1 MGRRG
6 RAILIAALVLVA
18 AAVAGTLGIAAGEGP
33 AGSNASRVVDVE
45 GVGVVPI
52 PAKATA
58 AQATAV
64 YREGQAKA
72 LSDGQSKAQF
82 IAEKEGVALGVP
94 VTTVEDGGS
103 IECSGWVEGEGYS
116 RYVPYEGE
124 QPDFGVARLATS
136 GSGSGPSVMGTAAPA
151 SPSSQRAAHRPK
163 GRHRRHTAT
172 KASASAPGCNL
183 TAEITLAYALG

>member
-1 MGRRG
+1 M
-6 RAILIAALVLVA
+6 ALAVTAAVVA
-18 AAVAGTLGIAAGEGP
+18 AALGIASAEGP
-33 AGSNASRVVDVE
+33 AGSSSARVVDVE

-82 IAEKEGVALGVP
+82 IAEREGVALGVP
-94 VTTVEDGGS
+94 ITTVEDGGS

-124 QPDFGVARLATS
+124 QPDFGVARLA
-136 GSGSGPSVMGTAAPA
+136 GSGSGTAMGTAAPPA
-151 SPSSQRAAHRPK
+151 AAGPSSQHVARRPK
-163 GRHRRHTAT
+163 GKKKRHTAS
-172 KASASAPGCNL
+172 KASVSAPGCNL

>member
-1 MGRRG
+1 MRRKRLLIVAG
-6 RAILIAALVLVA
+6 LAVTVAIVAALIGV
-18 AAVAGTLGIAAGEGP
+18 AAGEGP
-33 AGSNASRVVDVE
+33 AGSTSSRVVDVE
-45 GVGVVPI
+45 GVGVTPI
-52 PAKATA
+52 PSNATA

-103 IECSGWVEGEGYS
+103 IECSGFVEGEGYS
-116 RYVPYEGE
+116 RYAPYEGE
-124 QPDFGVARLATS
+124 QPDFGVARLASS
-136 GSGSGPSVMGTAAPA
+136 GSGSQTAVAPAAAAAPA
-151 SPSSQRAAHRPK
+151 KSVVHRPK
-163 GRHRRHTAT
+163 GKHRRHAAK
-172 KASASAPGCNL
+172 KAAASAPSCNL

>member
-1 MGRRG
+1 MRRK
-6 RAILIAALVLVA
+6 RLLIAAGLAVTAAGLALLGVA
-18 AAVAGTLGIAAGEGP
+18 AAEGP
-33 AGSNASRVVDVE
+33 AGSGSPRVIDVE

-72 LSDGQSKAQF
+72 LSDGQAKAQF
-82 IAEKEGVALGVP
+82 IAEREGVALGVP

-116 RYVPYEGE
+116 HYVSYEGE
-124 QPDFGVARLATS
+124 QPDFGVARLTSS
-136 GSGSGPSVMGTAAPA
+136 GSSSQNAVAPMATAAP
-151 SPSSQRAAHRPK
+151 SKSVVRRPK
-163 GRHRRHTAT
+163 GKHKRHTAK
-172 KASASAPGCNL
+172 KAAASAPSCNL
-183 TAEITLAYALG
+183 TAEISLAYALG

>member
-1 MGRRG
+1 VRG
-6 RAILIAALVLVA
+6 KRLLIVTGALAVA
-18 AAVAGTLGIAAGEGP
+18 AAIAVLGVAAAEGP
-33 AGSNASRVVDVE
+33 AGSTASRVVDVE
-45 GVGVVPI
+45 GVGVTPI
-52 PAKATA
+52 ASNATA

-72 LSDGQSKAQF
+72 LSDGQAKAQF

-103 IECSGWVEGEGYS
+103 IECSGFVPGEGYS

-124 QPDFGVARLATS
+124 QPDFGVARLASS
-136 GSGSGPSVMGTAAPA
+136 GASTQNAVTPLSAAAP
-151 SPSSQRAAHRPK
+151 SKSVVHRPK
-163 GRHRRHTAT
+163 GKHRRHPAK
-172 KASASAPGCNL
+172 KADASAPGCNL

>member
-1 MGRRG
+1 MSRRG
-6 RAILIAALVLVA
+6 RAILIGAVVL
-18 AAVAGTLGIAAGEGP
+18 AVAVTAGALGIAAGEGP
-33 AGSNASRVVDVE
+33 AGSNASRSVDVE
-45 GVGVVPI
+45 GVGIVPI
-52 PAKATA
+52 PIKATA

-82 IAEKEGVALGVP
+82 IAEKEGVALGLP

-116 RYVPYEGE
+116 RWVEYEGE
-124 QPDFGVARLATS
+124 QPDFGVARLTS
-136 GSGSGPSVMGTAAPA
+136 SGSGPATPGVMGSAVKAAPHV
-151 SPSSQRAAHRPK
+151 AHRPK
-163 GRHRRHTAT
+163 GKHRKHTAK
-172 KASASAPGCNL
+172 KASVSAPSCNL

>member
-18 AAVAGTLGIAAGEGP
+18 AVIAGTLGIAAGEGP
-33 AGSNASRVVDVE
+33 AGSTASRVVDVE

-52 PAKATA
+52 PNTASA

-72 LSDGQSKAQF
+72 LADGQSKAQF

-103 IECSGWVEGEGYS
+103 IECSGFVEGEGYS

-124 QPDFGVARLATS
+124 QPDFGVARLTSS
-136 GSGSGPSVMGTAAPA
+136 GSGSVAPEVMGTSAPA
-151 SPSSQRAAHRPK
+151 RANVPHRPK
-163 GRHRRHTAT
+163 GKHRRHTAT
-172 KASASAPGCNL
+172 KASAKAPGCNL

>member
-1 MGRRG
+1 MRRK
-6 RAILIAALVLVA
+6 RLLIVAVLAVVA
-18 AAVAGTLGIAAGEGP
+18 AAVVLGVASAEGP
-33 AGSNASRVVDVE
+33 AGSSASRSVDVE

-52 PAKATA
+52 PSNATA

-72 LSDGQSKAQF
+72 LADGQTKAQF

-124 QPDFGVARLATS
+124 QPDFGVARLASS
-136 GSGSGPSVMGTAAPA
+136 GSGAAPPAVMGAASQGAPSV
-151 SPSSQRAAHRPK
+151 AHRPK
-163 GRHRRHTAT
+163 GKHRRHTAK
-172 KASASAPGCNL
+172 KAATSTPGCNL
-183 TAEITLAYALG
+183 TAELTLAYALG

>member
-1 MGRRG
+1 VRRKG
-6 RAILIAALVLVA
+6 LLLAVLLAVAVA
-18 AAVAGTLGIAAGEGP
+18 AVVLGVASAEGP
-33 AGSNASRVVDVE
+33 AGSTASRVADVE

-52 PAKATA
+52 PPKATA

-72 LSDGQSKAQF
+72 LADGQAKAQF

-124 QPDFGVARLATS
+124 QPDFGVARLAS
-136 GSGSGPSVMGTAAPA
+136 GGGSAPQVMGTAAPA
-151 SPSSQRAAHRPK
+151 AGSATQHIAHRPK
-163 GRHRRHTAT
+163 GKHKRA
-172 KASASAPGCNL
+172 KAKKAAVPAPGCNL

>member
-6 RAILIAALVLVA
+6 RAILIAVLVLA
-18 AAVAGTLGIAAGEGP
+18 AAIVAGTIGIAAGEGP
-33 AGSNASRVVDVE
+33 AGSTASRSVDVQ

-52 PAKATA
+52 PPKATA

-72 LSDGQSKAQF
+72 LADGQAKAQF
-82 IAEKEGVALGVP
+82 LAEKEGVALGVP

-124 QPDFGVARLATS
+124 QPDFGVARITSS
-136 GSGSGPSVMGTAAPA
+136 GSGSGPAVLGTAAPA
-151 SPSSQRAAHRPK
+151 PAAANRVAHRPK
-163 GRHRRHTAT
+163 GKRRHTAK
-172 KASASAPGCNL
+172 KAAASAPGCNL
-183 TAEITLAYALG
+183 TAEITLGYALG

>member
-1 MGRRG
+1 V
-6 RAILIAALVLVA
+6 IVAALAVTVAVVA
-18 AAVAGTLGIAAGEGP
+18 AVLGVASAEGP
-33 AGSNASRVVDVE
+33 AGSSSARVVDVE

-72 LSDGQSKAQF
+72 LTDGQSKAQF
-82 IAEKEGVALGVP
+82 IAEREGVALGVP
-94 VTTVEDGGS
+94 ITTVEDGGS

-124 QPDFGVARLATS
+124 QPDFGVARLA
-136 GSGSGPSVMGTAAPA
+136 GSGGGSPNAMGTAAPPA
-151 SPSSQRAAHRPK
+151 AAGPSAQRVARRPK
-163 GRHRRHTAT
+163 GKKKRHTAS
-172 KASASAPGCNL
+172 KASVSAPGCNL

>member
-1 MGRRG
+1 M
-6 RAILIAALVLVA
+6 ILAGLAVA
-18 AAVAGTLGIAAGEGP
+18 AAVVAGVLAVASAEGP
-33 AGSNASRVVDVE
+33 AGSGLPRSVDVE

-72 LSDGQSKAQF
+72 LADGQAKAQF
-82 IAEKEGVALGVP
+82 IAEKEGAALGLALV
-94 VTTVEDGGS
+94 TVEDGGQ

-124 QPDFGVARLATS
+124 QPDFGVARLTSS
-136 GSGSGPSVMGTAAPA
+136 GSGSAVAPEVAGAVSKSAAGV
-151 SPSSQRAAHRPK
+151 SHRPK
-163 GRHRRHTAT
+163 GKKKRHTAK
-172 KASASAPGCNL
+172 KAAASAPSCNL
-183 TAEITLAYALG
+183 TAELTLSYALG

>member
-1 MGRRG
+1 MRRK
-6 RAILIAALVLVA
+6 RLLIVAALAVTAAVIALLGVA
-18 AAVAGTLGIAAGEGP
+18 AAEGP
-33 AGSNASRVVDVE
+33 AGSTASRVVDVE
-45 GVGVVPI
+45 GVGVTPI
-52 PAKATA
+52 PSNATA

-103 IECSGWVEGEGYS
+103 IECSGFVEGEGYS
-116 RYVPYEGE
+116 RYAPYEGE
-124 QPDFGVARLATS
+124 QPDFGVARLTSS
-136 GSGSGPSVMGTAAPA
+136 GSSSQNAVAPMAAAAP
-151 SPSSQRAAHRPK
+151 SKSVVHRPK
-163 GRHRRHTAT
+163 GKHRRHTAK
-172 KASASAPGCNL
+172 KAAASAPTCNL

>member
-1 MGRRG
+1 M
-6 RAILIAALVLVA
+6 IVAALAVTVAVVA
-18 AAVAGTLGIAAGEGP
+18 AALGIASAEGP
-33 AGSNASRVVDVE
+33 AGSSSARVVDVE

-72 LSDGQSKAQF
+72 LSDGQAKAQF
-82 IAEKEGVALGVP
+82 IAEHEGVALGVP
-94 VTTVEDGGS
+94 ITTVEDGGS

-124 QPDFGVARLATS
+124 QPDFGVARLAGS
-136 GSGSGPSVMGTAAPA
+136 GSGSGPANVMGTAAPA
-151 SPSSQRAAHRPK
+151 APSAQRVAHRPK
-163 GRHRRHTAT
+163 GKKKRHTAS

>member
-1 MGRRG
+1 
-6 RAILIAALVLVA
+6 
-18 AAVAGTLGIAAGEGP
+18 
-33 AGSNASRVVDVE
+33 
-45 GVGVVPI
+45 VVPI

-72 LSDGQSKAQF
+72 LSDGQAKAQF

-103 IECSGWVEGEGYS
+103 IECSGWVDGEGFS

-124 QPDFGVARLATS
+124 QPDFGIARLASS
-136 GSGSGPSVMGTAAPA
+136 GSGSAGATGTAAPA
-151 SPSSQRAAHRPK
+151 PAAAAPSSQRVTHRPK
-163 GRHRRHTAT
+163 GKHRHHTAT
-172 KASASAPGCNL
+172 KASASTPGCNL
-183 TAEITLAYALG
+183 TAEITLAYALS

>member
-1 MGRRG
+1 MRRK
-6 RAILIAALVLVA
+6 RLLIAAGLAVIAVVVALLGVA
-18 AAVAGTLGIAAGEGP
+18 AAEGP
-33 AGSNASRVVDVE
+33 AGSGSQRVIDVE

-82 IAEKEGVALGVP
+82 FAEHEGVALGVP
-94 VTTVEDGGS
+94 LTTVEDGGS

-124 QPDFGVARLATS
+124 QPDFGVARLTSS
-136 GSGSGPSVMGTAAPA
+136 GSGPAPPSVMGTAAPA
-151 SPSSQRAAHRPK
+151 KGTVGHRPK
-163 GRHRRHTAT
+163 GKHKAK
-172 KASASAPGCNL
+172 KASVSAPGCNL
-183 TAEITLAYALG
+183 TAEVTLAYAAS